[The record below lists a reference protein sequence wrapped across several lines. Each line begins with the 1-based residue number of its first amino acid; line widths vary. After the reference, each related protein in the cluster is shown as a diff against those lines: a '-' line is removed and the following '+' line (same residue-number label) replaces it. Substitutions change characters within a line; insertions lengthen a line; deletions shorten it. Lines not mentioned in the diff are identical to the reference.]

1 MMTLQDF
8 LGRVSSLRFVE
19 GQQRRAGA
27 ATVAFVIV
35 LSVYLIGT
43 VASRHPRDASN
54 GIKADRMTRAPSS
67 RRLDEAFR

>member
-8 LGRVSSLRFVE
+8 LGRVSTLRFVE
-19 GQQRRAGA
+19 GQRRAGA

-54 GIKADRMTRAPSS
+54 GIKADRMTPVELPPAA
-67 RRLDEAFR
+67 D

>member
-8 LGRVSSLRFVE
+8 LGRVSGLRFVE

-43 VASRHPRDASN
+43 VASRHPSDASFSD
-54 GIKADRMTRAPSS
+54 GIKADRMMPVELPPAT
-67 RRLDEAFR
+67 D